1 MTRRIYQKEETFPT
15 CPPGSCIVHV
25 RATGI
30 CGSEIHFWK
39 TGRIG
44 DCCVTH
50 DIILGHES
58 AGQIVEVGEG
68 VTGLAVGDRVSIEPG
83 VSCWECEQ
91 CLRGRANLCPNV
103 V

>member
-1 MTRRIYQKEETFPT
+1 MAPPIRFKARRSSLNLRP
-15 CPPGSCIVHV
+15 
-25 RATGI
+25 R
-30 CGSEIHFWK
+30 EIHFWK
-39 TGRIG
+39 SGRIG

-58 AGQIVEVGEG
+58 SGQVVQVGEN
-68 VTGLAVGDRVSIEPG
+68 VTGFQVGDRVSIEPG

-91 CLRGRANLCPNV
+91 CLRGRYNLCPKV